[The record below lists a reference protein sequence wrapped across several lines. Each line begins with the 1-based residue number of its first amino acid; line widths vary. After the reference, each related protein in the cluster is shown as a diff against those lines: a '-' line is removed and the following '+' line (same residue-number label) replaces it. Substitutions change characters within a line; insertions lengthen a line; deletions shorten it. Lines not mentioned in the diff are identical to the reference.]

1 MPLPI
6 RYNWRN
12 VFGRKISTGMT
23 VAGIALVVAVYLLVM
38 SLAQGLRATFEAPVS
53 PRAVVAL
60 RVGAQSD
67 AMSMMGL
74 AEYEAMRALPG
85 IESDAAG
92 RALISPEIVVLIRV
106 PRKDGRKTNIVV
118 RGVLDEA
125 FELRPALKIVSGRRF
140 RLGTNEAI
148 VSSRTRQ
155 RFVGMNLG
163 DTISSAGQRWT
174 IVGIF
179 EASSSPYD
187 SEVWADLNNVQ
198 AQAHREGV
206 LSVVRLR
213 AVDDASRARMMSAI
227 EGDQRIKLAA
237 KTEKKYFEDQS
248 GAARPIEFLAYLV
261 GMIMAIGAS
270 FGAMNTMY
278 AQVTARTHEIATMRA
293 LGFSRPA
300 VLASFV
306 AESVALALLG
316 GLIGAAAAAL
326 AIHTLWASP
335 TGTQNFAT
343 FAEVLF
349 NFDLTPELVLRG
361 LLFSIGIGLVG
372 GFFPALR
379 AARLQITGA
388 LRRA

>member
-1 MPLPI
+1 MPLPV

-23 VAGIALVVAVYLLVM
+23 VAGIGLVVAVYLLVL
-38 SLAQGLRATFEAPVS
+38 SLAEGLRKTFEAPVS
-53 PRAVVAL
+53 PRAIVAL

-67 AMSMMGL
+67 AMSIMGL
-74 AEYEAMRALPG
+74 SEYEVIRTLPG

-92 RALISPEIVVLIRV
+92 RPLISPEIVVLVRV

-125 FELRPALKIVSGRRF
+125 FGLRPALKIVSGRRF

-148 VSSRTRQ
+148 VSSRTQQ

-179 EASSSPYD
+179 EASNSPYD

-198 AQAHREGV
+198 AQTHREGV

-213 AVDDASRARMMSAI
+213 AADDASRARMMSAI

-237 KTEKKYFEDQS
+237 KTEKQYFEDQS

-261 GMIMAIGAS
+261 GVIMAVGAS

-278 AQVTARTHEIATMRA
+278 AQVTARDRK
-293 LGFSRPA
+293 
-300 VLASFV
+300 
-306 AESVALALLG
+306 SV
-316 GLIGAAAAAL
+316 
-326 AIHTLWASP
+326 
-335 TGTQNFAT
+335 
-343 FAEVLF
+343 V
-349 NFDLTPELVLRG
+349 
-361 LLFSIGIGLVG
+361 
-372 GFFPALR
+372 
-379 AARLQITGA
+379 
-388 LRRA
+388 